1 MTDQK
6 PDQLFIESFKGDV
19 VSADDA
25 LQLAEKLAAD
35 VAQWLQRGVDQR
47 GAATLVVS
55 GGSTPAPFFS
65 SLSRHEIT

>member
-1 MTDQK
+1 MTDQRPGQI

-35 VAQWLQRGVDQR
+35 VAQWLQRGVCLLYTSPSPRDR
-47 GAATLVVS
+47 G
-55 GGSTPAPFFS
+55 
-65 SLSRHEIT
+65 